1 MRVSDKTSL
10 VRAIRA
16 HDRVGE
22 GTYTSIDECWS
33 DAEITEHLEMMDIST
48 EQAAIEWAIE
58 TEGLFLEQGLNQR
71 PGNDD
76 DWQLLAWQEW
86 NKAQ

>member
-1 MRVSDKTSL
+1 MENKDMASL

-22 GTYTSIDECWS
+22 GTCTSIDECWS
-33 DAEITEHLEMMDIST
+33 DAEIIEHLEMMDIST

-71 PGNDD
+71 PGDDD